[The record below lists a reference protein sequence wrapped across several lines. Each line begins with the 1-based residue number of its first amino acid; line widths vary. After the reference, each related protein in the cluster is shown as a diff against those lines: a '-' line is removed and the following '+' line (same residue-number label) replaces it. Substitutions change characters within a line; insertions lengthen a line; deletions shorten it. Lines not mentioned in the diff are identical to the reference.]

1 MSDSPDQTEW
11 TSVKPDVIAG
21 VARIPHDAIEAFIR
35 EAEAHLDNTEE
46 SATSRMLEDAVMNL
60 RQLLAEHA
68 EVRRETAD
76 RASLARALND
86 LESAKARVER
96 DAEARARELREKIV
110 IDLLPVLDNLDRT
123 IVAAQSSGEAFGL
136 IEGVR
141 LTHNQFLGV
150 FIRFGIERIE
160 SKHQPFDPKLHDA
173 ISVVTVGTEGWHNK
187 VLDQIEPGYRY
198 GDKLIRPAK
207 VVVGRHE

>member
-1 MSDSPDQTEW
+1 MSDPSDRIDEAG
-11 TSVKPDVIAG
+11 SAKPDAVAG
-21 VARIPHDAIEAFIR
+21 VIRILHDAIAAFIR
-35 EAEAHLDNTEE
+35 EAEAHLDDGRREA
-46 SATSRMLEDAVMNL
+46 ATSRVLDE
-60 RQLLAEHA
+60 AE
-68 EVRRETAD
+68 

-96 DAEARARELREKIV
+96 DAKARASELREKIV
-110 IDLLPVLDNLDRT
+110 LDLLPVLDNLDRT
-123 IVAAQSSGEAFGL
+123 IAAAAQSGGEVFGL

-141 LTHNQFLGV
+141 LTLDQFLG
-150 FIRFGIERIE
+150 ILMRFGIERIE
-160 SKHQPFDPKLHDA
+160 SKHLPFDPKLHDA

>member
-1 MSDSPDQTEW
+1 L
-11 TSVKPDVIAG
+11 
-21 VARIPHDAIEAFIR
+21 HDAIAAFIR
-35 EAEAHLDNTEE
+35 EAEAHLDDGRREA
-46 SATSRMLEDAVMNL
+46 ATSRVLEDAAVDVRKL
-60 RQLLAEHA
+60 FAEQVEA
-68 EVRRETAD
+68 RREAD

-96 DAEARARELREKIV
+96 DAKARASELREKIV
-110 IDLLPVLDNLDRT
+110 LDLLPVLDNLDRT
-123 IVAAQSSGEAFGL
+123 IAAAAQSGGEVFGL

-141 LTHNQFLGV
+141 LTLDQFLG
-150 FIRFGIERIE
+150 ILMRFGIERIE
-160 SKHQPFDPKLHDA
+160 SKHLPFDPKLHDA